1 MTATKTFIINDKPV
15 VMTKDECYAKFSE
28 LYNKGAER
36 MMFLETL
43 MKSAQRTGNME
54 MHRKYRREYVDIK
67 SDIDF
72 FGSHYL
78 NWEK

>member
-1 MTATKTFIINDKPV
+1 MPATKTFIINDKPV
-15 VMTKDECYAKFSE
+15 EMTKDECYAKFSE
-28 LYNKGAER
+28 LYRKGSGRLAL
-36 MMFLETL
+36 LETMIKTATRNGDREL
-43 MKSAQRTGNME
+43 S
-54 MHRKYRREYVDIK
+54 RKYRSEYIDIK